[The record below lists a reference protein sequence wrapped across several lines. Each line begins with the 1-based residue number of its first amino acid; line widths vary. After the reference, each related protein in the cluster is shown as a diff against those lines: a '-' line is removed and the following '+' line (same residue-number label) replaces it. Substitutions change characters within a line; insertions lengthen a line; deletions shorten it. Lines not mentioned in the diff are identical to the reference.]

1 MRRFRFLLISLT
13 IVLLAVAALAAPNA
27 GSISGRV
34 VDRSTKQPIAGVS
47 IQIMGTSTG
56 MAADPEGA
64 FSFRD
69 LPENV
74 YRLRVSCIGYEN
86 LLVTD
91 VRVVRGKITTVE
103 VELPPAQLAA
113 EGITV
118 TAGLFKDDA
127 TAPVSNYGYSREE
140 INRNPGAAGDVFRA
154 IEALPGV
161 SSSGGDFSAF
171 SVRGGS
177 PRDNI
182 VLVDNI
188 PFDKVSHM
196 EFQQEDQEAQGGRFS
211 LFAPR
216 VISEARFQAG
226 GFSSR
231 YGGKNASLVDLSIK
245 EGSRKSFTADGTYD
259 LMGWEVNYDGPTYL
273 LGSTSLL
280 VSARHQDFE
289 RVMKMVGEEAAG
301 FPSFSD
307 VIVKTATE
315 VNPRNKVWL
324 LGIYAPEKYLRDKD
338 NIYTDE
344 DLKSTKLYYK
354 DEVKKLAGVNWRLLT
369 SKSSFLY
376 TIMWYRQYDS
386 KYTEGR
392 VYVDPINGVVP
403 SKEQAPERNPI
414 YDISDKSGEAGVKS
428 DFTIDMSAGATI
440 TTGVEISRVAA
451 QYAANVNGW
460 DTLYTFD
467 ETDFRPDTA
476 QKFVLVNPDEYSNR
490 FDAALN
496 NAAAYC
502 EYSRLLF
509 DKATVNSGL
518 RYEYSEANKKSY
530 LSPRMSAGIALT
542 KRTRLNLAAGIYY
555 RAPELKEIVSD
566 HRNRN
571 LESERAAH
579 IILGVSHYLRGD
591 LRLTIETYYK
601 NLENL
606 VVRPDRASE
615 RRTNQGEGWARGV
628 DVSLIK
634 RLEDKFYG
642 QVNYSYSQSKRDDNN
657 GEGSY
662 NSDFNQPH
670 IFNILFGYQF
680 NKAWSVAARW
690 KYATG
695 LPKDDYVVHADVHD
709 DPEFIR
715 YSREIIHHNTKRFVN
730 YQSLNVRLDYRLQ
743 ISRVAIVSFLDIM
756 NLYNHENVSDEEF
769 LPRSGTLDAHSIGIT
784 PTIGVKIEL

>member
-1 MRRFRFLLISLT
+1 MSLIV
-13 IVLLAVAALAAPNA
+13 VLLMVATQAASKT

-34 VDRSTKQPIAGVS
+34 VERTTKQPIAGATV
-47 IQIMGTSTG
+47 QRADTSAG
-56 MAADPEGA
+56 MAADPDGVFA
-64 FSFRD
+64 FRD

-91 VRVVRGKITTVE
+91 VRVVRGKITTVA
-103 VELPPAQLAA
+103 VELPPTQLAT

-118 TAGLFKDDA
+118 TAGLFQDDA

-140 INRNPGAAGDVFRA
+140 INRNPGSAGDVFRA

-188 PFDKVSHM
+188 PFDKVSHL

-211 LFAPR
+211 IFAPR

-231 YGGKNASLVDLSIK
+231 YGRKNASLVDLSIK
-245 EGSRKSFTADGTYD
+245 EGSSKSFTADGTYD
-259 LMGWEVNYDGPTYL
+259 LMGWEINYDGPTYL

-307 VIVKTATE
+307 VIVKAATE
-315 VNPRNKVWL
+315 VNPRNKLWL
-324 LGIYAPEKYLRDKD
+324 LGIYAPEKYSRDKD
-338 NIYTDE
+338 NIYADE
-344 DLKSTKLYYK
+344 ELKSTKMYYK
-354 DEVKKLAGVNWRLLT
+354 DEVKKLAGVNWRTLT

-376 TIMWYRQYDS
+376 TTMWYRRYDS

-392 VYVDPINGVVP
+392 IYVDPIKGIVP
-403 SKEQAPERNPI
+403 SKERASERNPI
-414 YDISDKSGEAGVKS
+414 YNISDKSSEVGLKS
-428 DFTIDMSAGATI
+428 EFTIDLSGGSTI
-440 TTGVEISRVAA
+440 ASGVEISRIAAKYVARI
-451 QYAANVNGW
+451 NGW

-467 ETDFRPDTA
+467 KADFRPNTA
-476 QKFVLVNPDEYSNR
+476 QKFVLVNPDEYDSR
-490 FDAALN
+490 FDASLSG
-496 NAAAYC
+496 AAVYF
-502 EYSRLLF
+502 EYSRRLSG
-509 DKATVNSGL
+509 KATVNPGL
-518 RYEYSEANKKSY
+518 RWEYSEANKRSY
-530 LSPRMSAGIALT
+530 LSPRMSAGVALT
-542 KRTRLNLAAGIYY
+542 KRTRLNLAVGLYY
-555 RAPELKEIVSD
+555 QAPELKEIVSD
-566 HRNRN
+566 RRNWT
-571 LESERAAH
+571 LESERATH
-579 IILGVSHYLRGD
+579 VILGVSHYLRDD
-591 LRLTIETYYK
+591 LRLNLEAYYK
-601 NLENL
+601 NLESL
-606 VVRPDRASE
+606 IVRPDRTSE
-615 RRTNQGEGWARGV
+615 RRTNGGEGWAKGI
-628 DVSLIK
+628 DISLIK

-642 QVNYSYSQSKRDDNN
+642 QINCSYSQSRRNDHN
-657 GEGSY
+657 GEGWY
-662 NSDFNQPH
+662 NSDFNQPY

-709 DPEFIR
+709 NPEFFR
-715 YSREIIHHNTKRFVN
+715 YSREIIRHNTKRFVN

-769 LPRSGTLDAHSIGIT
+769 LPRSGKLDAHSLGIT